1 VGEARPAPA
10 VTELTIAVSGD
21 LLIHTPVS
29 ARARELGRGRYDF
42 RPLFARIRPIVR
54 GVALAL
60 CHVEIPMGA
69 GSPSPYP
76 RLNAPAELAEAIAWT
91 GWDACDT
98 ASNHTLDKSQAGVES
113 TLRALDAAG
122 VRHTGS
128 ARSPAEARRILLLD
142 VRGLRV
148 ALLAYTDSTNGLPL
162 PHAWSV
168 NLLDRERVERDARR
182 ARSLGADLVLA
193 NFHWGAEYAH
203 RPARG
208 QIALADDLLR
218 RRVVDA
224 IVGQGPH
231 VVQPIRMHHGRFA
244 VYSEANLISNQ
255 TTACC
260 PAAAQ
265 DGLVAL
271 LRVRDSA
278 GRARVT
284 RVDYVPIRV
293 EHPGLVVQPVGPR
306 VRELVEAGQSGSRV
320 AAEFRAS
327 YERTVSVVG
336 RWRRIRPLPER
347 LP

>member
-1 VGEARPAPA
+1 
-10 VTELTIAVSGD
+10 
-21 LLIHTPVS
+21 
-29 ARARELGRGRYDF
+29 
-42 RPLFARIRPIVR
+42 VR

-60 CHVEIPMGA
+60 CHVEVPMGA
-69 GSPSPYP
+69 GPPSPYP
-76 RLNAPAELAEAIAWT
+76 RLNAPAELAAAIAWT

-98 ASNHTLDKSQAGVES
+98 ASNHTLDKGQPGLDS

-128 ARSPAEARRILLLD
+128 ARSPGEARRILLLEA
-142 VRGLRV
+142 RGLRI

-162 PHAWSV
+162 PYAWSV
-168 NLLDRERVERDARR
+168 NLLDRARVARDARR
-182 ARSLGADLVLA
+182 ARALGAGLVLA
-193 NFHWGAEYAH
+193 NFHWGAEYAL
-203 RPARG
+203 RPSPA

-231 VVQPIRMHHGRFA
+231 VVQPIRMHHDRFA
-244 VYSEANLISNQ
+244 VYSEANLISYQ

-271 LRVRDSA
+271 LRVRASA

-306 VRELVEAGQSGSRV
+306 LRQLVEAGQGGSAL
-320 AAEFRAS
+320 AAELRAS
-327 YERTVSVVG
+327 YERTVSVAG